1 VVNIAIE
8 YGNYC
13 QQTVYFWRYGTSL
26 LPDSAPMHAGML
38 ACGRGTMMG
47 EERAQILEML
57 VAGRVTVEQA
67 EQLLKAIEASSS
79 PRPHVVASRA
89 GAQGRGDRRSENVLA
104 GLTVEQLIALRD
116 RGVTGDYVEHMLS
129 AGLDGLSVKDL
140 IKLHDNGVMPRF
152 VLDLREVGLTDLS
165 CDQLIGLYGHG
176 ITANYIREMHALGL
190 TDATPGQLVTMFDH
204 GVDAAFVREMRGLGY
219 TDLTA
224 SQWVDLRDND
234 GEDEDDDT
242 DDQG

>member
-1 VVNIAIE
+1 MLAGPAGVAVKDDRA
-8 YGNYC
+8 GN
-13 QQTVYFWRYGTSL
+13 RLAPLPAGTKAADVGYAFIDSL
-26 LPDSAPMHAGML
+26 LPKHLLDLDACTKCGKCHA
-38 ACGRGTMMG
+38 ACPATATGYP
-47 EERAQILEML
+47 L
-57 VAGRVTVEQA
+57 
-67 EQLLKAIEASSS
+67 S
-79 PRPHVVASRA
+79 PR
-89 GAQGRGDRRSENVLA
+89 
-104 GLTVEQLIALRD
+104 
-116 RGVTGDYVEHMLS
+116 
-129 AGLDGLSVKDL
+129 DL
-140 IKLHDNGVMPRF
+140 

-234 GEDEDDDT
+234 GEDEDQDDDDDDDT